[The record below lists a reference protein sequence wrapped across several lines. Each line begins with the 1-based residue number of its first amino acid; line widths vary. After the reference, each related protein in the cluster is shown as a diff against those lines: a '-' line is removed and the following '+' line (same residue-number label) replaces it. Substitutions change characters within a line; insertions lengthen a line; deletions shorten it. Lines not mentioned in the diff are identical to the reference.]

1 MTPTEVTKLAT
12 LQYTLYIYA
21 LVLNVVRPKVFK
33 SLTKGFQYLKPLNG
47 MENILQEDE
56 ILVNQYTELKNSEN
70 HVLLFYGSLKISET
84 KHYWF
89 VLVLK

>member
-1 MTPTEVTKLAT
+1 MLYIYYIYNCYAKRSCYITHIMTPTEVTKLAT

-47 MENILQEDE
+47 IENILQGDK
-56 ILVNQYTELKNSEN
+56 ILCNQYTE
-70 HVLLFYGSLKISET
+70 
-84 KHYWF
+84 
-89 VLVLK
+89 

>member
-47 MENILQEDE
+47 IE
-56 ILVNQYTELKNSEN
+56 
-70 HVLLFYGSLKISET
+70 
-84 KHYWF
+84 KHCARR
-89 VLVLK
+89 